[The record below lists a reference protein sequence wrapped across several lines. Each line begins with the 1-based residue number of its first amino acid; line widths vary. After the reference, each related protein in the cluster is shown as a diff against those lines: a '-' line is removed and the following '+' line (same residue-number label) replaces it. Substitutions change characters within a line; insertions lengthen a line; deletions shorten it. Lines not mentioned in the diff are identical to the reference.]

1 MNKKTI
7 PSLTS
12 LNNLDT
18 PNKANTL
25 HPNTKRTSFK
35 LPSDIRSR
43 TNSKGNQALQ
53 LENSLQKNVK
63 GTGAAG
69 QYDAQKLKSSVLS
82 VLRNRRSRY
91 SKDFDQQKG
100 NRFTPQDNVSACKIF
115 MIEK

>member
-18 PNKANTL
+18 PNKPNTL

-53 LENSLQKNVK
+53 LENSL
-63 GTGAAG
+63 
-69 QYDAQKLKSSVLS
+69 
-82 VLRNRRSRY
+82 
-91 SKDFDQQKG
+91 
-100 NRFTPQDNVSACKIF
+100 
-115 MIEK
+115 